1 MPKMTN
7 KWIALCTTAV
17 GVVYGAGYVVTQST
31 MTQSSVA
38 SAQTVTAT
46 PAQSNNTQNQQ
57 PSNGSSSSSKPKAY
71 YGGHDGRFGDGGHHH
86 DFHGDGGEF
95 SLIMGAEMGQ
105 RMDRAPA
112 LPILQLEIQ
121 GQRILDPRPTPP
133 RQPLI
138 KTGLIRGLV

>member
-1 MPKMTN
+1 MADLAM
-7 KWIALCTTAV
+7 
-17 GVVYGAGYVVTQST
+17 VVIIMIFMAMVV
-31 MTQSSVA
+31 
-38 SAQTVTAT
+38 
-46 PAQSNNTQNQQ
+46 
-57 PSNGSSSSSKPKAY
+57 
-71 YGGHDGRFGDGGHHH
+71 
-86 DFHGDGGEF
+86 EF